1 MLKSK
6 ELQLRM
12 LQQLK
17 MLSQS
22 PAFPFL
28 KELVNEGLEKDR
40 RDLEQV
46 TDMPMLYRL
55 QGQIGA
61 MKGLQ
66 GTFERLDE
74 LIARLNYM
82 PDNSDSEPGMEE
94 TPNG

>member
-17 MLSQS
+17 VLSQS
-22 PAFPFL
+22 PSFPFL
-28 KELVNEGLEKDR
+28 QELMNDGLEKDR
-40 RDLEQV
+40 RDLEQT
-46 TDMPMLYRL
+46 TDMPTLYRL

-66 GTFERLDE
+66 HTFACLDE
-74 LIARLNYM
+74 LIARLNYK